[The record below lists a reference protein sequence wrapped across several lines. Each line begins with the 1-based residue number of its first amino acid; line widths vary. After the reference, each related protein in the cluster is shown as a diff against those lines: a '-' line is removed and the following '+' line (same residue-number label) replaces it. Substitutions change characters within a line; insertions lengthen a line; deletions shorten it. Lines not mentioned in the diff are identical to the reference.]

1 MMLSRTNLIVVLT
14 IMAGGAIG
22 GFLAFGPLV
31 LRSPADDAAEQV
43 TADAQAGARSVVID
57 AVDVVGNIRQADST
71 IIAMS
76 GLDPGS
82 AYTTADIARAKRSML
97 ATGQFTDILVRVD
110 GDGGVVTLIW
120 EVNEQERAE
129 DAIDRAERIDELGVE
144 KPLVQ
149 EVEATL
155 PAMDAEWRK
164 VAAS

>member
-1 MMLSRTNLIVVLT
+1 MTLSRTNLVVVLT

-43 TADAQAGARSVVID
+43 TADAQAGARSVVFD

-110 GDGGVVTLIW
+110 GDGGVMTLIW

-129 DAIDRAERIDELGVE
+129 DAIDRVERILGTR
-144 KPLVQ
+144 Q
-149 EVEATL
+149 
-155 PAMDAEWRK
+155 
-164 VAAS
+164 